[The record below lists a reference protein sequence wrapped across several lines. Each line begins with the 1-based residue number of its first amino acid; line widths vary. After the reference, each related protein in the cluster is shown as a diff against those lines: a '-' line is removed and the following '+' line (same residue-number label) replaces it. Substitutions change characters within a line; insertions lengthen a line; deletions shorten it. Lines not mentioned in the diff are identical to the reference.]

1 MDTTLE
7 EVEFRN
13 IIRKIQAAGY
23 HVINVSTDMHQGN
36 QGLARKLGVTIEEP
50 YFPNPSANRQ
60 GEKIYWMYD
69 APHLLKLMRN
79 WLIDDGFHLKGEQDI
94 ILIICPKK
102 QTIYFVEFAR
112 CRSWHLKIRQSH
124 LNFRPESVLNF
135 FKVVFFKK

>member
-36 QGLARKLGVTIEEP
+36 QGLARKLGVTEEEP

-79 WLIDDGFHLKGEQDI
+79 WLIDDGFHLQGEQDM
-94 ILIICPKK
+94 ILLICPKK
-102 QTIYFVEFAR
+102 PG
-112 CRSWHLKIRQSH
+112 S
-124 LNFRPESVLNF
+124 RP
-135 FKVVFFKK
+135 